1 MLNFV
6 FSPNVLLGFI
16 LGSSVIILYFL
27 RLVKPEV
34 ARDEDIFFATIG
46 LLYSGILVIHGWR
59 LDPILLFSQVLV
71 ITAVLAA
78 GWENIR
84 LRGVLAMLA
93 LRDIEENKKTILIEK
108 VKLEKE
114 LLDLDLVDR
123 VYPSDANFFLV
134 EVKDANSVYQSLVD
148 QKIVVRNRNQ
158 IVRNCIRI
166 TVGSPAE
173 NQQLIN
179 ALKTIE
185 L

>member
-1 MLNFV
+1 MSKARALAAARVGIAFSNPKMIALLNK
-6 FSPNVLLGFI
+6 
-16 LGSSVIILYFL
+16 
-27 RLVKPEV
+27 VKPPYNV
-34 ARDEDIFFATIG
+34 S
-46 LLYSGILVIHGWR
+46 LLN
-59 LDPILLFSQVLV
+59 QQ
-71 ITAVLAA
+71 AA
-78 GWENIR
+78 FESFRN
-84 LRGVLAMLA
+84 AKQF
-93 LRDIEENKKTILIEK
+93 EENKKTILIEK

>member
-1 MLNFV
+1 M
-6 FSPNVLLGFI
+6 
-16 LGSSVIILYFL
+16 
-27 RLVKPEV
+27 
-34 ARDEDIFFATIG
+34 
-46 LLYSGILVIHGWR
+46 
-59 LDPILLFSQVLV
+59 
-71 ITAVLAA
+71 
-78 GWENIR
+78 
-84 LRGVLAMLA
+84 
-93 LRDIEENKKTILIEK
+93 
-108 VKLEKE
+108 
-114 LLDLDLVDR
+114 DLDLVDR